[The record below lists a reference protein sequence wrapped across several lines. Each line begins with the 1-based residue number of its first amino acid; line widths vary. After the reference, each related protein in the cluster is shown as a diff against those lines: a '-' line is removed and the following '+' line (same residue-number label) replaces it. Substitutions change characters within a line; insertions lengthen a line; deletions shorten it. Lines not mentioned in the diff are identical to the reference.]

1 LEGDKLDYSKGSFYA
16 NPLTEDLAETM
27 LERRRYRRSLIT
39 SDVRD
44 DDVDRDKE
52 ELLEW
57 DESLDIVRTDD
68 ELRSLARSNPA
79 FFAPNVW
86 PSEHLPDMESAFREV
101 GQLIH
106 EVGIMVARCCD
117 SYVSSRVRWTSRSVS
132 HAI

>member
-1 LEGDKLDYSKGSFYA
+1 MDYSKGSFYA

-27 LERRRYRRSLIT
+27 LERRRYRSSRIP
-39 SDVRD
+39 SDERD
-44 DDVDRDKE
+44 NGVDPDVE

-57 DESLDIVRTDD
+57 DESLKKVRTDD
-68 ELRSLARSNPA
+68 ELRALARSNPA

-86 PSEHLPDMESAFREV
+86 PSKHLPDMESSFREV

-117 SYVSSRVRWTSRSVS
+117 SYVSSRVRWIPRSCRV
-132 HAI
+132 

>member
-1 LEGDKLDYSKGSFYA
+1 MDYSKGSFYA

-44 DDVDRDKE
+44 DDVDRDTE

-68 ELRSLARSNPA
+68 ELRSLARSSPA